1 MLELKAL
8 VACAPNFAGAKAYDR
23 AAIVYSRSGELAAQL
38 NRSKQAPQL
47 LREAFENYR
56 LSDDRQ
62 GMNATWKRLKELG
75 ENVSDL
81 TPLLRWQ
88 IPWPWVRL
96 ALELAILAV
105 AAALFYLTLR

>member
-1 MLELKAL
+1 
-8 VACAPNFAGAKAYDR
+8 
-23 AAIVYSRSGELAAQL
+23 
-38 NRSKQAPQL
+38 
-47 LREAFENYR
+47 
-56 LSDDRQ
+56 
-62 GMNATWKRLKELG
+62 MNTTWKRLKELG